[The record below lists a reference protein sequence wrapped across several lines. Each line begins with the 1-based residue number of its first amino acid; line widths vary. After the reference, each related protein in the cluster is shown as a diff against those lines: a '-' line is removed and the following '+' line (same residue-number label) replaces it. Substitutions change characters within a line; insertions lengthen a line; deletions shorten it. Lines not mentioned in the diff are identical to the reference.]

1 MSSWK
6 KFKNHKTGKEM
17 LVQPIYDKQD
27 YETRIEL
34 GTRIKIEDKEIILD
48 RFQREFLICY
58 LVRLQNDY
66 YTP

>member
-6 KFKNHKTGKEM
+6 KFKNYEPGKEM

-27 YETRIEL
+27 SKTRIEL

>member
-6 KFKNHKTGKEM
+6 KFKNYKTGKEM

-27 YETRIEL
+27 IKTRIEL

-48 RFQREFLICY
+48 RYQREFLICY

>member
-6 KFKNHKTGKEM
+6 KFKNYKTGKEM

-27 YETRIEL
+27 CETRTEL

-58 LVRLQNDY
+58 LVILQNYY

>member
-6 KFKNHKTGKEM
+6 KFKNYKTEKEM

-27 YETRIEL
+27 FKTRIEL

-48 RFQREFLICY
+48 RYQREFLICY

>member
-1 MSSWK
+1 MSSWN
-6 KFKNHKTGKEM
+6 KFKNYKTGKEM

-34 GTRIKIEDKEIILD
+34 GTKIKIEDKEIILD
-48 RFQREFLICY
+48 RYQIKFLICY